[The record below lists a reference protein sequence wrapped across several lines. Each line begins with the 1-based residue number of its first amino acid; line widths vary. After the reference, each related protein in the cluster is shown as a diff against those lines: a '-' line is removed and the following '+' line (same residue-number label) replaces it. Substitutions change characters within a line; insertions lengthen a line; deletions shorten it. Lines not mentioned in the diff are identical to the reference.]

1 MRPYRDAG
9 AKARTSHRAWWTGRA
24 DRLEH
29 LIRWV
34 LRTVLIGA
42 CVLSVVALGLGAP
55 VASRLSILTA
65 LSYGVLLLLLGR
77 GAPQLI
83 GIVATAVL
91 LFASTYAML
100 IGRGIHDVAVIL
112 LPVVLVVGSLLLSRA
127 HFIALVV
134 IGAATTVGVGMA
146 ERLSLLPE
154 ASPELYNPEDV
165 ALVPVILMT
174 AGAVIILMVDHL
186 HRSLSEAEASE
197 RRYREIFN
205 ATHDA
210 ILVHDQET
218 GKILDVNEPMLEL
231 YGLTRQQAL
240 DCSVADLTDE
250 AVAGPNQQA
259 LERIGR
265 ADTEGPQILRY
276 AALSYGQ
283 GDGATIYLDYKG
295 DQDSDFTNI
304 GSFTDDGD
312 GREEM
317 YAHARAEYH
326 KVRIRVLDVGKNV
339 EIRGLSLGFIPTRG
353 K

>member
-154 ASPELYNPEDV
+154 ASPELP
-165 ALVPVILMT
+165 
-174 AGAVIILMVDHL
+174 
-186 HRSLSEAEASE
+186 LS
-197 RRYREIFN
+197 
-205 ATHDA
+205 T
-210 ILVHDQET
+210 VT
-218 GKILDVNEPMLEL
+218 
-231 YGLTRQQAL
+231 T
-240 DCSVADLTDE
+240 
-250 AVAGPNQQA
+250 
-259 LERIGR
+259 
-265 ADTEGPQILRY
+265 
-276 AALSYGQ
+276 
-283 GDGATIYLDYKG
+283 
-295 DQDSDFTNI
+295 
-304 GSFTDDGD
+304 
-312 GREEM
+312 
-317 YAHARAEYH
+317 
-326 KVRIRVLDVGKNV
+326 
-339 EIRGLSLGFIPTRG
+339 
-353 K
+353 